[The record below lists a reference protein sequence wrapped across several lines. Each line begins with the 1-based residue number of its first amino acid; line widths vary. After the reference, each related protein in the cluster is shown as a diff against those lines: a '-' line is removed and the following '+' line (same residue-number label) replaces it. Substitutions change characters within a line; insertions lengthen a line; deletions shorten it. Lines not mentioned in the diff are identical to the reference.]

1 MKKNISNPK
10 KNARKT
16 SMPVLLT
23 VKNKDYSTQK
33 SQSLPTKS
41 CLADKGQ
48 QRPKTSKNV
57 KFINN

>member
-1 MKKNISNPK
+1 MKKINSNPK

-57 KFINN
+57 KFVNN